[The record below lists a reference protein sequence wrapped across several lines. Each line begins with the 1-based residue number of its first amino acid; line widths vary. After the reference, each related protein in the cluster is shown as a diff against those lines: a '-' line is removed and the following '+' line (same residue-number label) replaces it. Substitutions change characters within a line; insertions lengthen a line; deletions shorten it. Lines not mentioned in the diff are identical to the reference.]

1 MQNNNILS
9 PLSQFNYI
17 DVHGADSI
25 DGDTLMEELIW
36 ESMEDNTSMETAFFL
51 IKEKTLTYMDIEL
64 IPYRETLIEEDSY
77 IENYMKKDTID
88 DYIDDYMHG
97 RKNTWTNA

>member
-1 MQNNNILS
+1 MQNNNILF
-9 PLSQFNYI
+9 PPSQFNYI
-17 DVHGADSI
+17 DVHGTKAHGADSI

-64 IPYRETLIEEDSY
+64 IPYRETLIRENSY
-77 IENYMKKDTID
+77 IENYMKKYTID
-88 DYIDDYMHG
+88 DYID
-97 RKNTWTNA
+97 K